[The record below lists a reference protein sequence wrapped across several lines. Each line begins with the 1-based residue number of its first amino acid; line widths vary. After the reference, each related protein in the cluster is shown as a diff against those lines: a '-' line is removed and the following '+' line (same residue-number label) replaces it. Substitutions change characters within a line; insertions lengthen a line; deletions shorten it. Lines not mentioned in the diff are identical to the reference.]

1 MADPQDV
8 KDAEPAPAPPER
20 RPLPGAEADALA
32 TGRIRDTR
40 VRPAPTVPSW
50 VLKLTMAVTGV
61 IFALFVLVHMVGNLK
76 IFMDPEHLNTYAY
89 WLRTAFEPLLPYEGL
104 LWIMR
109 IVLLVCLVA
118 HVTAAV
124 MISSRARASRGPRK
138 RRGMTNLRSF
148 AARNMLVTGTVL
160 LAFII
165 FHLLD
170 LTLGKAVAPSD
181 YQHIENGQA
190 YAYQNVVASFS
201 RWPVSAF
208 YMLALLILFV
218 HLAHGLWTVV
228 QDLGATGRRAR
239 AVGLFLAGAIPLA
252 ILLGNILIPIAVLTG
267 VVK

>member
-8 KDAEPAPAPPER
+8 KDADTAPAPPGR
-20 RPLPGAEADALA
+20 RPLPGAEPTALDA
-32 TGRIRDTR
+32 GRIRDTR
-40 VRPAPTVPSW
+40 VRPAPKIPSW
-50 VLKLTMAVTGV
+50 ALKLVMAVTGV
-61 IFALFVLVHMVGNLK
+61 IFALFVLVHMIGNLK

-104 LWIMR
+104 LWILR
-109 IVLLVCLVA
+109 VVLLACLVA
-118 HVTAAV
+118 HIAAAV
-124 MISSRARASRGPRK
+124 MISARSRASRGTHK

-170 LTLGKAVAPSD
+170 LTLGKAVAPSG

-190 YAYQNVVASFS
+190 YAYENVVASFS
-201 RWPVSAF
+201 RWPVAAF

-228 QDLGATGRRAR
+228 QDLGATGRRTR